1 MMQRNMPED
10 KPAPDGGAQVEST
23 APSSSSDAKVANV
36 TTAQGEPMEI
46 HAPEKPIHSKKEF
59 LFHMFTVVL
68 GILIALGMEGIVE
81 WAHHRALVREAR
93 ENIATEIR
101 KNKETVDTDLAE
113 IRKREEELN
122 HVIETM
128 RQLET
133 APGSFKHGFLGFH
146 VVNHD
151 LYSTAWQTATVSGA
165 VTYMKYNELI
175 RYTDVYLTQQAFTGF
190 QEQALNQMI
199 AIGGMMEVT
208 MKDRDLKKVPAEKF
222 QAIAQEAYK
231 DLIIQQT
238 LEGIS
243 TDLSKT
249 YGDILKS
256 M

>member
-1 MMQRNMPED
+1 
-10 KPAPDGGAQVEST
+10 
-23 APSSSSDAKVANV
+23 
-36 TTAQGEPMEI
+36 MEI
-46 HAPEKPIHSKKEF
+46 HAPDKPIHSRKEF
-59 LFHMFTVVL
+59 MFHMFTVVL

-122 HVIETM
+122 HVIEAM

-133 APGSFKHGFLGFH
+133 DPGSFKHGFLGFH

-165 VTYMKYNELI
+165 VTYMKYNELN

>member
-1 MMQRNMPED
+1 MQGENS
-10 KPAPDGGAQVEST
+10 AP
-23 APSSSSDAKVANV
+23 PSSEDEKRESETAAAPVKDEVEAATN
-36 TTAQGEPMEI
+36 TTAQGETMEI
-46 HAPEKPIHSKKEF
+46 HQPESPIHSTREF

-68 GILIALGMEGIVE
+68 GILIALGMEGVVE

-93 ENIATEIR
+93 GNIATEIR
-101 KNKETVDTDLAE
+101 KNKETVDTGISE

-128 RQLET
+128 RLLEKD
-133 APGSFKHGFLGFH
+133 PGSFKHGFLGFH

-165 VTYMKYNELI
+165 VTYMKYSELN
-175 RYTDVYLTQQAFTGF
+175 RYTDVYLTQQAFTGL

-199 AIGGMMEVT
+199 TIGGMMEFT
-208 MKDRDLKKVPAEKF
+208 MIDRDLKKVPAEKF
-222 QAIAQEAYK
+222 QAITQEAYK

-238 LEGIS
+238 LEGMS
-243 TDLSKT
+243 TELSKA
-249 YGDILKS
+249 YGDVLKS